1 MVSEVNGK
9 SDLPG
14 SNNVD
19 SSKKCSWGPVSSVVP
34 QESRLGPIQFDIPI
48 FNMGKKEDP
57 LSLTSV
63 HSEIMEIMLGVA
75 EKHKDNT
82 IIHNSQ
88 HEFQRGR
95 SRLPN
100 LISFYEITQVVDH
113 RKTVDVIFLDFR
125 KAFNTVQNKQNRV
138 R

>member
-1 MVSEVNGK
+1 
-9 SDLPG
+9 
-14 SNNVD
+14 
-19 SSKKCSWGPVSSVVP
+19 
-34 QESRLGPIQFDIPI
+34 
-48 FNMGKKEDP
+48 MGKKEDP